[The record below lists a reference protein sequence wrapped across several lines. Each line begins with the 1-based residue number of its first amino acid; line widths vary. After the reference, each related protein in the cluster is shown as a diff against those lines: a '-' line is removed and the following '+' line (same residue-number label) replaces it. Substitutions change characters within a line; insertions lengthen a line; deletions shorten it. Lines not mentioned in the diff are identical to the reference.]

1 MKLVYPAIVAISAC
15 LTALLILSPSAFA
28 DSQASP
34 IGPIAT
40 PFDVAAQGNYTISAD
55 LPDPTFHKLETKSY
69 PGPANGGILSND
81 PTAWTGFLR
90 QSGRTMIVNLNQPS
104 TVTGISINFL
114 EDTSRGIIFPTS
126 VHFSLSTDG
135 IHWMNAGVVTNTQL
149 PEVGGPQQKTYS
161 VTVPRVT
168 ASFIRV
174 SFPVDVWVM
183 AQNLQVTGSPFI
195 QPSLV
200 NLPAVSQNN
209 NIAGFLGVNTPQAA
223 GIQNML
229 LIYSGA
235 YGALGTWKESDFL
248 PNVAYVSPSG
258 QVQGKMFDTFLFLP
272 YGNLLGSAL
281 GWQNYLKNLFA
292 PEEQLSALNQTV
304 ADLQPTFSSLG
315 ISEPTVNVVLAIPYP
330 NSSVTN
336 FGGIPG
342 YSSSLSF
349 STQNT
354 SVTSAYGNRQAAIS
368 WYVNQLLAD
377 FQQAN
382 FTHLRLAGLYWDSES
397 VNYSIPHEADLVQS
411 TANLVHSDNLKFY
424 WIPSFDAPGLVA
436 WQDFGFDGAIEQ
448 ANYIGNP
455 KLGITRVT
463 QAADQAQE
471 FGLGMEVE
479 LYQKMLTKPLY
490 QTRYFNELVE
500 LYKQGAESGVVH
512 AFYAGSKITSDLANS
527 TNPSLRQLYVDTY
540 DFLIGMFT
548 YQQFQK

>member
-1 MKLVYPAIVAISAC
+1 MKRIYPSIVAIVSC
-15 LTALLILSPSAFA
+15 LTALLLLSPTVFA

-34 IGPIAT
+34 IGPIAS
-40 PFDVAAQGNYTISAD
+40 PIDVATQGSYTISAD
-55 LPDPTFHKLETKSY
+55 LPDPTFHREETKSY
-69 PGPANGGILSND
+69 PGPADGGILSID
-81 PTAWTGFLR
+81 STAWTGFLR
-90 QSGRTMIVNLNQPS
+90 QSGRTIIVKLQQPT
-104 TVTGISINFL
+104 TVTGISITFL
-114 EDTSRGIIFPTS
+114 EDASRGIIFPTT

-135 IHWMNAGVVTNTQL
+135 QHWMNAGVVTNTQL

-161 VTVPRVT
+161 VNVPRVT
-168 ASFIRV
+168 ANYIRV
-174 SFPVDVWVM
+174 TFPVDVWVM
-183 AQNLQVTGSPFI
+183 AQNLQVLGSPFI
-195 QPSLV
+195 TPSLV
-200 NLPAVSQNN
+200 NLPAISRNN
-209 NIAGFLGVNTPQAA
+209 NIAGFLGVNTTQAA
-223 GIQNML
+223 GVQNML

-235 YGALGTWKESDFL
+235 YGSQGTWKESDFL

-272 YGNLLGSAL
+272 YGNLLKNAQ
-281 GWQNYLKNLFA
+281 GWQSYLQNLFA
-292 PEEQLSALNQTV
+292 PGEQLSALNQTV
-304 ADLQPTFSSLG
+304 ADLQPTFSSMG
-315 ISEPTVNVVLAIPYP
+315 ISEPSVNVVLAIPYP

-354 SVTSAYGNRQAAIS
+354 SASTAYSNREAAIS
-368 WYVNQLLAD
+368 WYVNQLLTD
-377 FQQAN
+377 FKQAN
-382 FTHLRLAGLYWDSES
+382 FTHLHLVGLYWDSES

-411 TANLVHSDNLKFY
+411 TANLVHSDQLQFY

-436 WQDFGFDGAIEQ
+436 WKEFGFDGAIEQ
-448 ANYIGNP
+448 ANYIENP
-455 KLGITRVT
+455 KLGISRVS
-463 QAADQAQE
+463 QAANQAQE

-479 LYQKMLTKPLY
+479 LSQKMLTNPLY
-490 QTRYFNELVE
+490 QTRYFNEMVE

-512 AFYAGSKITSDLANS
+512 AFYAGSKIISNLANS